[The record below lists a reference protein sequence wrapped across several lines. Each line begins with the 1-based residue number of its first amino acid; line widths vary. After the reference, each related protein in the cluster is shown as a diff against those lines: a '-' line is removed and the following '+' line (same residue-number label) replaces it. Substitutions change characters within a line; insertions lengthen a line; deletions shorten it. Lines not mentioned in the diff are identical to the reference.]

1 MSYIDFIYVK
11 KTFLGSHECLIL
23 GNEHLHQLTAQGKYN
38 LRINL
43 EDFDKNKKY
52 ATFKQ
57 FAVGDAKSVY
67 KLTVGG
73 YQGDAGE
80 A

>member
-1 MSYIDFIYVK
+1 MNVLY
-11 KTFLGSHECLIL
+11 L

-52 ATFKQ
+52 ATYKQ
-57 FAVGDAKSVY
+57 FAVGDESQYTSWQLVDIRVMQVRLKTLDVY
-67 KLTVGG
+67 
-73 YQGDAGE
+73 QSNACWS
-80 A
+80 